1 MAFLYKVTVWHWWTL
16 GVIFLILE
24 LTVPGAFFL
33 WLAISAGI
41 IGVLIWILPALSLIY
56 QLLLF
61 STISV
66 ASVTLYLRFR
76 SRTQNSS
83 DSPIL
88 NRRADQYIGH
98 VFTLENALENGQGK
112 IQLGDTIW
120 SIKGPNCNKG
130 TRVKIVSAEGSI
142 LQVEIL

>member
-1 MAFLYKVTVWHWWTL
+1 MPFLYEVTIWHWWTL

-24 LTVPGAFFL
+24 LMVPGACFL

-41 IGVLIWILPALSLIY
+41 IGSMTWVIPTLSLIY

-61 STISV
+61 AINSV

-76 SRTQNSS
+76 SKAHSS
-83 DSPIL
+83 SLL
-88 NRRADQYIGH
+88 NRRTKQYIGQI
-98 VFTLENALENGQGK
+98 VTLESALENGQGK

-120 SIKGPNCNKG
+120 SIKGPNCPKG
-130 TRVKIVSAEGSI
+130 TKVKIVSSENST
-142 LQVEIL
+142 LTVDLL